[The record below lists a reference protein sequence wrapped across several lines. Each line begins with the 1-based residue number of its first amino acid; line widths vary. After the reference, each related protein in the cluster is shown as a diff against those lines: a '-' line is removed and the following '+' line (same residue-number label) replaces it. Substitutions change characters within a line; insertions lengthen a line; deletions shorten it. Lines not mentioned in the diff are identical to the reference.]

1 MIHLKAGPS
10 PRGGMV
16 DYAVGQGHFC
26 RDPRR
31 GPSPDRSGDSR
42 GAALGGGVCLASVDA
57 PRGRRHPSRLR
68 CLHPQ
73 SLLPPK
79 QLFFVSCHQI
89 TTPPFQRCLG
99 AHFLSQGLPHQAR
112 SSLQPTP
119 HLVRAPRAAWGA
131 QVTLISEWV

>member
-57 PRGRRHPSRLR
+57 PRGRRHPGGLW

-79 QLFFVSCHQI
+79 QLFFVSCRQI
-89 TTPPFQRCLG
+89 TTPPRFRDALG
-99 AHFLSQGLPHQAR
+99 
-112 SSLQPTP
+112 PTFSP
-119 HLVRAPRAAWGA
+119 GGSHTRLEVPFTPRLVRAPRAAWGA
-131 QVTLISEWV
+131 QVTLTSEWV